1 MIRVARLSPPC
12 RLLVLAL
19 VGWVSL
25 TLQARTGWA
34 DHDAQFKAGIIAL
47 EEGRAADALKAAE
60 DGYIDKKQTKFL
72 FLKALALEKL
82 GRIEDAWQVIQVVLP
97 RDLPKEL
104 HEEFAKSYERLEN
117 GHHDFVAKAAK
128 DAADRAVHDKLVAVQ
143 ASAAQAQR
151 RKHQGTARTLL
162 IAAAGCVVV
171 GAGALTYGWYTADS
185 AAADNNLVNTSAH
198 QVYKD
203 QLALG
208 TVTYWAGAG
217 LAGIGGVL
225 AAISVW
231 ESGKA
236 TAPAATSAVWR
247 LLPIA
252 AGPDGWGI
260 AASGGF

>member
-1 MIRVARLSPPC
+1 MIRAPSLSPPC
-12 RLLVLAL
+12 RLLMLAL
-19 VGWVSL
+19 AGWVSL
-25 TLQARTGWA
+25 TLPARTGWA
-34 DHDAQFKAGIIAL
+34 DHDALFKGGIIAL
-47 EEGRAADALKAAE
+47 EEGRSADALKAAE
-60 DGYIDKKQTKFL
+60 DGYIEKKQTKFL

-82 GRIEDAWQVIQVVLP
+82 GRIDDAWQVIQVVLP

-104 HEEFAKSYERLEN
+104 HEEFAKSYERIEK
-117 GHHDFVAKAAK
+117 GHDEFLAKTAK
-128 DAADRAVHDKLVAVQ
+128 DAADRAEHVKLVAVQ

-151 RKHQGTARTLL
+151 RTHQGTARTLL

-185 AAADNNLVNTSAH
+185 AIADNNLVNTSAH
-198 QVYKD
+198 QAYKD

-217 LAGIGGVL
+217 LAGVGAVL

-236 TAPAATSAVWR
+236 AAPAATATAWR
-247 LLPIA
+247 LVPMA
-252 AGPDGWGI
+252 AGSNGWGV
-260 AASGGF
+260 AATGGF

>member
-97 RDLPKEL
+97 RDLFGVVGL
-104 HEEFAKSYERLEN
+104 RASHRQA
-117 GHHDFVAKAAK
+117 HMVAN
-128 DAADRAVHDKLVAVQ
+128 DRRHPLNNILK
-143 ASAAQAQR
+143 QR
-151 RKHQGTARTLL
+151 RYFG
-162 IAAAGCVVV
+162 
-171 GAGALTYGWYTADS
+171 
-185 AAADNNLVNTSAH
+185 
-198 QVYKD
+198 
-203 QLALG
+203 
-208 TVTYWAGAG
+208 
-217 LAGIGGVL
+217 
-225 AAISVW
+225 
-231 ESGKA
+231 
-236 TAPAATSAVWR
+236 
-247 LLPIA
+247 
-252 AGPDGWGI
+252 
-260 AASGGF
+260 